1 MKPATKTKLPVLRHQ
16 TWNAMIDEVMR
27 RLPIKFVRFGQKWA
41 HPWSIVP
48 SWNPEREAWLLRIK
62 PGFVNGLDAEID
74 LPAEIAP
81 QRTLDRIQDTSGR
94 KPEGRES
101 VACRLTEFPDIPVGN
116 NTRLIGKGA
125 NAESFSVTPSGMP
138 VFQFEAVPEMFLT
151 MGVKPES
158 ANFIGNLNTGIQV
171 VETPDDDPG
180 ESPILRAC
188 DVALYLDRP
197 SAKLD
202 ILRGVGALDS
212 FNAVMTIIYNRS
224 SPAREHPWLD
234 ITPKYRPRADIDL
247 GDFLQES
254 TDPEFDTLKIGTV
267 YFLSPPGAS
276 PEDPM
281 DETWNAFPKHD
292 LFWNLA
298 HAPQRI
304 PDPTP
309 IEPLRL
315 QTGLAGGLA
324 DIIFADLLA
333 MNNDAFLSAAQIL
346 RSRNLAGRFWSL

>member
-1 MKPATKTKLPVLRHQ
+1 
-16 TWNAMIDEVMR
+16 
-27 RLPIKFVRFGQKWA
+27 
-41 HPWSIVP
+41 
-48 SWNPEREAWLLRIK
+48 
-62 PGFVNGLDAEID
+62 
-74 LPAEIAP
+74 
-81 QRTLDRIQDTSGR
+81 
-94 KPEGRES
+94 
-101 VACRLTEFPDIPVGN
+101 
-116 NTRLIGKGA
+116 
-125 NAESFSVTPSGMP
+125 MP
-138 VFQFEAVPEMFLT
+138 VFQFEAVPEMFLN

-158 ANFIGNLNTGIQV
+158 ANFIGNLNTGIQI

-197 SAKLD
+197 SAKVEVM
-202 ILRGVGALDS
+202 RGVGALDGYNS
-212 FNAVMTIIYNRS
+212 ILTIIYNRS
-224 SPAREHPWLD
+224 AHARDHPWLD
-234 ITPKYRPRADIDL
+234 LTPKYRPRTEVDL

-254 TDPEFDTLKIGTV
+254 TDPEFDTIKVGTV
-267 YFLSPPGAS
+267 YFISPPGAS

-281 DETWNAFPKHD
+281 EETWNAFAKHD

-315 QTGLAGGLA
+315 RTGLMAGMA

-333 MNNDAFLSAAQIL
+333 LNSDAFLSAAQIL
-346 RSRNLAGRFWSL
+346 RNRNLAGRFWSL